1 MANRATTW
9 IGLGAAGAVG
19 YYFYQAGGDPKVAEK
34 KFEADA
40 AKVSAT
46 LKDQVP
52 GQAKKL
58 QKEGELTLENAKSSL
73 SSLGKDLKSEAN
85 KVDAKV
91 SKLSSDAASKLDQT
105 GRDVHAA
112 GSKAVNEFD
121 KNVNEG
127 TAKAKSGLSSWFGS
141 K

>member
-1 MANRATTW
+1 VVAATNHACPST
-9 IGLGAAGAVG
+9 
-19 YYFYQAGGDPKVAEK
+19 
-34 KFEADA
+34 ADA
-40 AKVSAT
+40 AKVSST
-46 LKDQVP
+46 IRDQVP

-73 SSLGKDLKSEAN
+73 SSLGKDLKVEAN

-91 SKLSSDAASKLDQT
+91 SKLSSDAANKLDQT

-121 KNVNEG
+121 KNVNEVSDSSARYIPG
-127 TAKAKSGLSSWFGS
+127 EAERSGMFCQAGGRGHRWAGGDEHSDGG
-141 K
+141 